1 METQEIHWILSFRY
15 FEFIWLKLKILIGV
29 ESAQVGHDWNYDK
42 KGPDAWPHEFE
53 DCKGQ
58 QQSPINV
65 DTKKLEY
72 DMNLKQF
79 TYLNYAT
86 PLHWN
91 VSHNGHTVV
100 VSPISNAEKISIK
113 GSDFDQEYDF
123 LQFHFHWGFNDYH
136 GSEHYI
142 DSDKFPLE
150 VFHIY

>member
-1 METQEIHWILSFRY
+1 
-15 FEFIWLKLKILIGV
+15 
-29 ESAQVGHDWNYDK
+29 
-42 KGPDAWPHEFE
+42 
-53 DCKGQ
+53 
-58 QQSPINV
+58 
-65 DTKKLEY
+65 
-72 DMNLKQF
+72 MNLKQF

-100 VSPISNAEKISIK
+100 ISPISHAEKISIK

-150 VFHIY
+150 VFQIY